1 MDTQVLI
8 VEDSSIVAL
17 DIKRCL
23 ISLGY
28 KVCAAVPSGEEAIL
42 MAGQYQPDLI
52 LMDIMLRGKLDGIEA
67 AEKVRALYD
76 IPIIFLTAYS
86 DETTLN
92 RAKLTKPFGYLV
104 KPFEDRVLHTTIEL
118 ALYKY
123 QMEKKLQESEEW
135 LATTLQS
142 IGDGIIATDAVGNI
156 RLFNSVAEKLTGWLQ
171 AEAVGHQLREIFT
184 ISDSEPNIA
193 SQGMISENTVHLT
206 PNQQTILRTKDGQ
219 ILPIEQSIAPIRDNN
234 GQITGVVLVFRNISD
249 RKRMEEQLRYLSFHD
264 SLTGLFNRTF
274 FEREMSSANE
284 GNMAP
289 IGLVLCDLDG
299 LKLVNDT
306 LGHER
311 GDRLLIETAKLLDEQ
326 VRGFQN
332 GFAARIGGDEFAIL
346 LKNTTMSDLTEL
358 VTNIRKAVSGYNDSN
373 TKLPLSISVGYSL
386 SAESAIKPLVLFKE
400 ADDYMYREKLYRSQS
415 TRSTIVQALMKVL
428 ETKDFVTEGHVMRLE
443 MLITSFVQDIGL
455 PEQMIINLRLL
466 AQFHD
471 IGKVGTPD
479 RVLFKPGPLN
489 AEEQLEMERHSEIG
503 HRIAQ
508 SIPDLIPIADL
519 ILKHHEWW
527 NGKGYPLGL
536 QGESIP
542 LECRILAIADAYD
555 AMTSDRPYRKAMT
568 EEAALAELANNAG
581 IQFDP
586 QLIKEFT
593 ERKKRKHDQISMVRQ

>member
-23 ISLGY
+23 ISFGY
-28 KVCAAVPSGEEAIL
+28 KVCAAAPSGEEAIL
-42 MAGQYQPDLI
+42 LAGQHRPDLI

-123 QMEKKLQESEEW
+123 QMEKKLQESNKW

-142 IGDGIIATDAVGNI
+142 IGDGIIATDAIENI
-156 RLFNSVAEKLTGWLQ
+156 RLFNAVAEKLTGWLQ
-171 AEAVGHQLREIFT
+171 TEAVGRQLREIFT
-184 ISDSEPNIA
+184 INESETNA
-193 SQGMISENTVHLT
+193 VDLT
-206 PNQQTILRTKDGQ
+206 PNRQTILQTKDGQ
-219 ILPIEQSIAPIRDNN
+219 HLPIEQSIAPIRDNH
-234 GQITGVVLVFRNISD
+234 GQITGFVLVFRNISD
-249 RKRMEEQLRYLSFHD
+249 RKRMEEQLRYLSYHD

-274 FEREMSSANE
+274 FESKMSGAND
-284 GNMAP
+284 GNMTP

-326 VRGFQN
+326 VRCYEN

-346 LKNTTMSDLTEL
+346 LKNTTMNEL
-358 VTNIRKAVSGYNDSN
+358 AKLVANIRKAVSGYNDSN
-373 TKLPLSISVGYSL
+373 INLPLSISVGYSL
-386 SAESAIKPLVLFKE
+386 SAEATIQPLALFKE

-415 TRSTIVQALMKVL
+415 TRSTIIQALMKVL

-443 MLITSFVQDIGL
+443 TLITSFVQDIGL
-455 PEQMIINLRLL
+455 PEQLVINLRLL

-536 QGESIP
+536 QGEAIP

-568 EEAALAELANNAG
+568 EEAAHAELANNAG

-593 ERKKRKHDQISMVRQ
+593 ERKKRKRNQINMKKQ